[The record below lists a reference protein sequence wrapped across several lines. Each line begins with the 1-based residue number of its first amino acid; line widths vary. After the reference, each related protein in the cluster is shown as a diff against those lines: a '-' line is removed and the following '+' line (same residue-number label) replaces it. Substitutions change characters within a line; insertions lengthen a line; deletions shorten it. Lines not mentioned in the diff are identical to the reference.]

1 MKIWKRNAIIAT
13 VLLFVCA
20 GIYLNWSYSET
31 AAGADL
37 TDTLDAGLLSDG
49 TTLISAD
56 TDDALL
62 AAANE
67 GLTDAEA
74 STEEYFAEVRLSR
87 QQSRDSALGVL
98 QEAMAYDTDGT
109 ENAAAAAAL
118 EQVVSTALS
127 EAQIESL
134 VIAKGYADCVAYM
147 TDSGITVA
155 VSAPEDGLDAASV
168 AQIADIVTSQSD
180 YSVSDI
186 RVIEVK

>member
-49 TTLISAD
+49 TTLVSAD

>member
-1 MKIWKRNAIIAT
+1 MKIWKRNAVIAA
-13 VLLFVCA
+13 VLLFICA
-20 GIYLNWSYSET
+20 GIYLNWSYNRSKTPELTET
-31 AAGADL
+31 
-37 TDTLDAGLLSDG
+37 LSAEQVPG
-49 TTLISAD
+49 TAETVMGESD
-56 TDDALL
+56 PQQLL
-62 AAANE
+62 AGGE
-67 GLTDAEA
+67 GDASSA
-74 STEEYFAEVRLSR
+74 EYFAQVRLSR

-109 ENAAAAAAL
+109 ENTAAAAAL